1 MAKKIQATMME
12 ALGDYMSQKDIDQ
25 GTLIKVLEESLRS
38 AIAKMYGTDNNFDV
52 IINPEEGDV
61 EIWRNRII
69 VPDGEVTDKMKEV
82 SVSEVRSQG
91 EEDLEEGEE
100 YTDKVSFESFGR
112 RAIQNLRQ
120 SLASKVL
127 ELEKDTLYANYSKR
141 VGELITAEV
150 YQTWK
155 RELLLLDGDGN
166 ELIMPRSL
174 MIPRDRFQ
182 KGDHVTA
189 CIERV
194 DYNNNNPKII
204 LSRTSNDFLARLF
217 AREVPEIQDGLV
229 MIKRV
234 ARIPGDR
241 AKVAVES
248 VDTRIDPVGAVVGV
262 RGSRIRGVVAELRN
276 ESIDV
281 LQYTDNDQL
290 LIQRALSPAQN
301 ADVRINP
308 EEKHADVYL
317 AQEEIRNAVGRSGFN
332 IKLAMML
339 TGYEIDIYRDET
351 QGLDEEDLFLSEFDD
366 EIDPWIIDLLVS
378 IGCDTAKSVL
388 RHSRE
393 DLIRATD
400 LEEKTIDYIR
410 QVLMAEFDDSE
421 LPKDEFPD
429 LPERD
434 PLFRQLPVEPQTEEA
449 ETPSST
455 PESEDEESDTEE

>member
-1 MAKKIQATMME
+1 MME

-421 LPKDEFPD
+421 LPEDEFPD

-434 PLFRQLPVEPQTEEA
+434 PLFRQLPVEPQPEEA
-449 ETPSST
+449 ETHSST
-455 PESEDEESDTEE
+455 PESEDEESTTEE

>member
-127 ELEKDTLYANYSKR
+127 ELEKDKLYANYSKR

-262 RGSRIRGVVAELRN
+262 RGSRIRGVVSELRN

-400 LEEKTIDYIR
+400 LEEKTIDYIL

-421 LPKDEFPD
+421 LPEDEFPD

-434 PLFRQLPVEPQTEEA
+434 QRFRQLPMEPQPEAA
-449 ETPSST
+449 ETLSST
-455 PESEDEESDTEE
+455 PESEDEESTTEE

>member
-421 LPKDEFPD
+421 LPEDEFPD

-434 PLFRQLPVEPQTEEA
+434 PLFRQLPVEPQPEEA
-449 ETPSST
+449 ETHSST
-455 PESEDEESDTEE
+455 PESEDEESTTEE

>member
-1 MAKKIQATMME
+1 MME

-317 AQEEIRNAVGRSGFN
+317 AQEEIRNAVGRSGFH

-421 LPKDEFPD
+421 LPEDEFPD

-434 PLFRQLPVEPQTEEA
+434 PLFRQLPVEPQPEEA
-449 ETPSST
+449 ETHSST
-455 PESEDEESDTEE
+455 PENEDEESTTEE

>member
-1 MAKKIQATMME
+1 MME

-127 ELEKDTLYANYSKR
+127 ELEKDKLYANYSKR

-262 RGSRIRGVVAELRN
+262 RGSRIRGVVSELRN

-400 LEEKTIDYIR
+400 LEEKTIDYIL

-421 LPKDEFPD
+421 LPEDEFPD

-434 PLFRQLPVEPQTEEA
+434 QRFRQLPMEPQPEAA
-449 ETPSST
+449 ETLSST
-455 PESEDEESDTEE
+455 PESEDEESTTEE